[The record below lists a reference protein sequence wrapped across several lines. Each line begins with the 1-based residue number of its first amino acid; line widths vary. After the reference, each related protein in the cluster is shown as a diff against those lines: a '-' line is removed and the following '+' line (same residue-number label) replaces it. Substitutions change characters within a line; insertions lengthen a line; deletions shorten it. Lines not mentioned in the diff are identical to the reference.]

1 MGEGS
6 MTMPA
11 KTANFSVRLPEETK
25 EKIDALAKALGRPR
39 NYVIAEAVERYIKE
53 EAWQIEEIQAAIAED
68 DADLVVPH
76 DDVMRAAYDAIDEIE
91 KRRVS

>member
-1 MGEGS
+1 
-6 MTMPA
+6 MPA
-11 KTANFSVRLPEETK
+11 TTANFSVRLPEETK
-25 EKIDALAKALGRPR
+25 EKIDALARALGRPR

-68 DADLVVPH
+68 EADLVVPH

>member
-1 MGEGS
+1 
-6 MTMPA
+6 MPA